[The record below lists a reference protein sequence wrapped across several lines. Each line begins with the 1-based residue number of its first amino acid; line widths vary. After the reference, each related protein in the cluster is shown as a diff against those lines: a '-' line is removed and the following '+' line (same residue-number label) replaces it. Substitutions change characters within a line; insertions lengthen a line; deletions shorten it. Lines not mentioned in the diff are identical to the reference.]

1 MSQHLVVIKS
11 GTKSDIILQEQQQPH
26 RSGEYPD
33 DDSEY
38 GTVYVKTKQKY
49 AKVICDA
56 RPLDKRFYAA
66 VVEEFEELYRQYKQK
81 MEAKPEYN
89 SHPTISV
96 ADGYEYVSYRELL
109 KPEAD
114 ELAIKLADIL
124 TDPTNT
130 TSEKLSWRHMI
141 DE

>member
-1 MSQHLVVIKS
+1 MSQHLVVVKS
-11 GTKSDIILQEQQQPH
+11 GTKSDIIIQEQQQPH

-33 DDSEY
+33 DNSKY
-38 GTVYVKTKQKY
+38 GRVYVKTKQKY
-49 AKVICDA
+49 AEVVCDA
-56 RPLDKRFYAA
+56 RQLDKRFYAS
-66 VVEEFEELYRQYKQK
+66 VVEVFEDLYREYRQK

-96 ADGYEYVSYRELL
+96 EDGYEYVSYREFL

-114 ELAIKLADIL
+114 ELAIKLAKIIA
-124 TDPTNT
+124 DPSNT
-130 TSEKLSWRHMI
+130 TSQKLSWRHMI